1 MRLTAYRL
9 AEIMGWLDVD
19 AMLDHMTPQQW
30 AEWQAKDSVEP
41 IGHRGTHEVVA
52 ILGAMLAGAWGSLEV
67 TPATFMHWRQQ
78 PEKVASH
85 EAAAMALQ
93 MIGAKRNG

>member
-1 MRLTAYRL
+1 
-9 AEIMGWLDVD
+9 MGWLDVD

-41 IGHRGTHEVVA
+41 IGHRGTHEVVS
-52 ILGAMLAGAWGSLEV
+52 ILGAMLAGAWGSPEV

>member
-1 MRLTAYRL
+1 
-9 AEIMGWLDVD
+9 MGWLDVD

-41 IGHRGTHEVVA
+41 IGHRGTHEVLA
-52 ILGAMLAGAWGSLEV
+52 ILGAIVAGLGGAKDITPESLL
-67 TPATFMHWRQQ
+67 HWRQV
-78 PEKVASH
+78 PETKPVNH
-85 EAAAMALQ
+85 EVAAMALQ

>member
-1 MRLTAYRL
+1 
-9 AEIMGWLDVD
+9 MGWLDVD

-41 IGHRGTHEVVA
+41 IGHRGTHEVLA
-52 ILGAMLAGAWGSLEV
+52 ILGAIVAGLGGAKDITPESLL
-67 TPATFMHWRQQ
+67 HWRQV
-78 PEKVASH
+78 PEVKPVNH
-85 EAAAMALQ
+85 EVAAMALQ

>member
-1 MRLTAYRL
+1 MAYRL

-52 ILGAMLAGAWGSLEV
+52 ILGAMLAGAWGSPEV

>member
-1 MRLTAYRL
+1 
-9 AEIMGWLDVD
+9 MGWLDVD

-41 IGHRGTHEVVA
+41 IGHRGTHEVGA
-52 ILGAMLAGAWGSLEV
+52 ILGAMLAGAWGSPEV

>member
-1 MRLTAYRL
+1 
-9 AEIMGWLDVD
+9 MGWLDVD

-52 ILGAMLAGAWGSLEV
+52 ILGAMLAGAWGSPEV

-93 MIGAKRNG
+93 MIGARRNG

>member
-1 MRLTAYRL
+1 
-9 AEIMGWLDVD
+9 MGWLDVD

-52 ILGAMLAGAWGSLEV
+52 ILGAMLAGAWGSPEV